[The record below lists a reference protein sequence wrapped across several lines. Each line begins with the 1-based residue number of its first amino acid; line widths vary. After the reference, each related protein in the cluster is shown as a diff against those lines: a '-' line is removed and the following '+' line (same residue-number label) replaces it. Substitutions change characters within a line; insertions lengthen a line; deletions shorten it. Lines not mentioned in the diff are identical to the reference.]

1 MIRPIVDLLKFLGG
15 REQESMVLVTWEMM
29 LFLFIIFLF
38 YCLFIYSREKFCL
51 QQNIN
56 ITQFSKSKTW
66 KPQQRAGS
74 TKTEYILVAS
84 SRSVKYSLTFRL
96 YAKTLTQI
104 WFMNPR
110 FRKFFCRSNRSN
122 LWLLL
127 SYFAFEYA

>member
-1 MIRPIVDLLKFLGG
+1 MIGSIVDLLKFLGG
-15 REQESMVLVTWEMM
+15 REQVSMVLVTWEMM

-74 TKTEYILVAS
+74 TKTEYILAAS
-84 SRSVKYSLTFRL
+84 TRSMKYALTFRL
-96 YAKTLTQI
+96 YVS
-104 WFMNPR
+104 
-110 FRKFFCRSNRSN
+110 RS
-122 LWLLL
+122 
-127 SYFAFEYA
+127 